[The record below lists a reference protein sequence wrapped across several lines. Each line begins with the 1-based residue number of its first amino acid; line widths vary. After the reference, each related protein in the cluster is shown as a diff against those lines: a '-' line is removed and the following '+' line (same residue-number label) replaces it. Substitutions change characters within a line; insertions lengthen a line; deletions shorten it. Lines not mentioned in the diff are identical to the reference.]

1 MSGFR
6 TKLDFS
12 DNRQAKQR
20 PITRTVLSGGTSFGL
35 PFNLLPSGP
44 NLTTSAITGNYTY
57 IASTFSGN
65 NTTTVYNWSDPR
77 MQLGVSALSAL
88 TSSTSGLTQNT
99 GAVWT
104 ANTTTVIDGNTV
116 ALTYSG
122 VNFDIS
128 VVTIAQLT
136 PSTYSGTITTNNFD
150 VYTASTLAYTGRT
163 IWVDVS
169 GITRTEKLIITKNP
183 QVGYVWTCLDSEG
196 MGAWQYNGTG
206 STVAL
211 VWTAGTNNASA
222 VLSGSNSTAS
232 GQYSVAE
239 GNLTIASGNTSHAEG
254 YQTQANGYA
263 SHAEGGNTRANGDYS
278 HAEGF
283 GDTSGITTAS
293 GVASHAEGHATF
305 ALGDY
310 SHAQNDLTF
319 TSGIAAHAEGYG
331 TIASGNTSHAQGRQ
345 TIAIGESSH
354 AGGHGSKA
362 GGDYSFVH
370 FFGDPFDINIGAS
383 GYSSSILGGR
393 FHTITSGSAYSVV
406 IGGDNNKISGSSISS
421 GIFVGTANTI
431 SNNSKHAAIIA
442 GMNNTISGHSNSV
455 IVGGSYNFIDFCL
468 NNYGTSAN
476 ETIIG
481 GGGNQMYTADN
492 SFIAGGILNLID
504 GRTAG
509 IGSDSSFVIGSFQS
523 SAFTSNNSGIL
534 GGWRNAI
541 LSSDC
546 SFITNTLI
554 LGGEENIYNPYGGAG
569 VGSGS
574 NNIILGGSN
583 NKLSGSSIL
592 KSAIIGGNNNGILA
606 NTVNSVVIGGAINTI
621 DTAEYSI
628 IVGGS
633 GNTVT
638 KNTDNLTQPNHS
650 GIFAGKNNTI
660 IPRFGSVSSQL
671 SASYCAIVGGELN
684 TISGHSHSFIG
695 GGYNNLIACD
705 GRYNAI
711 IGGYNNIN
719 HAANGVVIGGVSN
732 TLGFSTSCPSA
743 ADNSI
748 ILGGNFNK
756 IALTSNNTFNTA
768 IIGGVSNLIDNTL
781 GDVDNTVI
789 IGGSN
794 ITATTSY
801 TVYVPNMIINTGGTA
816 SKLGINTKTPEYV
829 IDARANNARLVLADI
844 YTGDDLPFK
853 SFVFSANSTNVP
865 QIVASTSNYTG
876 GFGLGLAMGVVGN
889 NSISTATSELVG
901 LSGDTYLSSSQKT
914 NNLNII
920 NRSGGSGTNNIRM
933 YAGLN
938 SVSAASVPDF
948 QIQGNGATR
957 GYIGIQT
964 GNPQYLIDARGTGNR
979 LFYSSTGVGSITLS
993 ATTGLPSVGVVAGT
1007 ANTANNLASI
1017 SMGARAWN
1025 DTTYTVYGYPGDSF
1039 IYAGIFTNG
1048 LNIIS
1053 NDGSTSGTGA
1063 DYIRFYAGQT
1073 SGAGASNNPD
1083 LHIQGSGSSRGY
1095 VAINVPHNQDPTQR
1109 LDVNGNA
1116 RFRGVGSSAS
1126 AGALHYTSDG
1136 TLTTNT
1142 SDERLKTNIE
1152 TLTNALD
1159 KVNQLRGVKYNW
1171 TEEPNGDVRIGLIA
1185 QEVNSIVPELTFVN
1199 KNTEEEYMGVHYDN
1213 VVALLIEA
1221 VKELSS
1227 GVTTSNN
1234 THLETQTI
1242 LAEDNNIELNFNG
1255 TQETSLG
1262 GGLSVLHAKGQDQSA
1277 DLITDANGNFITN
1290 NDFKPNALTI
1300 PLYTPTSS
1308 NDTAG
1313 SEGNITRDDNYMYVK
1328 TSTGWKRTNLENF

>member
-169 GITRTEKLIITKNP
+169 GITRTEKLIISKNP

-206 STVAL
+206 STVSL

-263 SHAEGGNTRANGDYS
+263 SHAEGGNTRANGNYS

-283 GDTSGITTAS
+283 GDSSGFPTAI
-293 GVASHAEGHATF
+293 GVASHAEGHATL

-319 TSGIAAHAEGYG
+319 TSGEASHAEGYG
-331 TIASGNTSHAQGRQ
+331 TIASGNTSHAQGRN
-345 TIAIGESSH
+345 TVAIGESSH
-354 AGGHGSKA
+354 AGGYGSKA
-362 GGDYSFVH
+362 GGDYSFAH
-370 FFGDPFDINIGAS
+370 FFGDPFDINMGAS

-481 GGGNQMYTADN
+481 GAGNQMYTADN
-492 SFIAGGILNLID
+492 SFIAGGDNNLID

-509 IGSDSSFVIGSFQS
+509 IGSVGSFVIGSFYS
-523 SAFTSNNSGIL
+523 SAFTSNYSGVL
-534 GGWRNAI
+534 GGWKNAI

-554 LGGEENIYNPYGGAG
+554 LGGEENIYNPYSGPGSGAG
-569 VGSGS
+569 G
-574 NNIILGGSN
+574 NNIILGGQY
-583 NKLSGSSIL
+583 NKLIGTNIYR
-592 KSAIIGGNNNGILA
+592 SAIIGGINNGILA
-606 NTVNSVVIGGAINTI
+606 NIVNSVVIGGTN
-621 DTAEYSI
+621 
-628 IVGGS
+628 
-633 GNTVT
+633 
-638 KNTDNLTQPNHS
+638 
-650 GIFAGKNNTI
+650 
-660 IPRFGSVSSQL
+660 
-671 SASYCAIVGGELN
+671 
-684 TISGHSHSFIG
+684 ISG
-695 GGYNNLIACD
+695 
-705 GRYNAI
+705 
-711 IGGYNNIN
+711 
-719 HAANGVVIGGVSN
+719 
-732 TLGFSTSCPSA
+732 
-743 ADNSI
+743 
-748 ILGGNFNK
+748 
-756 IALTSNNTFNTA
+756 TSNN
-768 IIGGVSNLIDNTL
+768 
-781 GDVDNTVI
+781 
-789 IGGSN
+789 
-794 ITATTSY
+794 
-801 TVYVPNMIINTGGTA
+801 TVYVPNMIINTGGTQ
-816 SKLGINTKTPEYV
+816 SKLGINTSSPEYI
-829 IDARANNARLVLADI
+829 IDANGNSARLILADT
-844 YTGDDLPFK
+844 YTGADAPAK
-853 SFVFSANSTNVP
+853 SFVFSADSTNLS
-865 QIVASTSNYTG
+865 QIAAVTNNYYGGYGLSLQMGVLGNSITSTSTTVL
-876 GFGLGLAMGVVGN
+876 LG
-889 NSISTATSELVG
+889 T
-901 LSGDTYLSSSQKT
+901 SGDTFISSSQQT

-933 YAGLN
+933 YAGIN
-938 SVSAASVPDF
+938 SVSAAAEPDF

-979 LFYSSTGVGSITLS
+979 FYYSSTGIGLVTLS
-993 ATTGLPSVGVVAGT
+993 ASTGLPMFGVVAGT
-1007 ANTANNLASI
+1007 ANTPNQTASV
-1017 SMGARAWN
+1017 SMGVRAW
-1025 DTTYTVYGYPGDSF
+1025 DDSIYTVYGYQGDAF
-1039 IYAGIFTNG
+1039 IYAGIYTNG

-1063 DYIRFYAGQT
+1063 DYIRMYAGQA
-1073 SGAGASNNPD
+1073 SGAGAGNTPD
-1083 LHIQGSGSSRGY
+1083 FHIGGSGATRGY
-1095 VAINVPHNQDPTQR
+1095 LGVNTGSPTQR
-1109 LDVNGNA
+1109 LDVDGNA
-1116 RFRGVGSSAS
+1116 RFRGVGSTAS
-1126 AGALHYTSDG
+1126 AGALHYTADG
-1136 TLTTNT
+1136 SLTTNT
-1142 SDERLKTNIE
+1142 SDERLKTNIN
-1152 TLTNALD
+1152 TLNNSLD
-1159 KVNQLRGVKYNW
+1159 KVKQLRGVTYNW
-1171 TEEPNGDVRIGLIA
+1171 NENPTGDTRIGFIA
-1185 QEVNSIVPELTFVN
+1185 QEVNAVVPELTFIN
-1199 KNTEEEYMGVHYDN
+1199 PNNPENYMGVHYDN
-1213 VVALLIEA
+1213 VTALLVEA

-1234 THLETQTI
+1234 AHLETQTI

-1290 NDFKPNALTI
+1290 NDFKPQALTI